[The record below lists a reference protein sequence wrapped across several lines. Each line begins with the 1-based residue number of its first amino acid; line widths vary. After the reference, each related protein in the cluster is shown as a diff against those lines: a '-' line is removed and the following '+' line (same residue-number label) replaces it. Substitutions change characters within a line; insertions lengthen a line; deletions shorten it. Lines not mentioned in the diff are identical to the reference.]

1 MGDEKEEEKELGKRG
16 GGVGEGRTDAAL
28 KRRRRSIDGQEMGHP
43 RRLPHTA
50 PRLLLLLRPTMVQAS
65 SCSSP
70 YSTYT
75 TSTLQHTLLK
85 KLIRAKEDGEGKT
98 DRGKKEVKRNRE
110 RGKGE
115 RGRRRRTVRECGG
128 GGEAREKQT
137 RAFNA
142 NAAWEKE
149 ERGRSGGLCSVCTAK
164 VVSFLLLTANGGA
177 EDGWTEIRGRGA
189 SGRSPSD

>member
-50 PRLLLLLRPTMVQAS
+50 PRLLLLLLRPSMVQAS

-98 DRGKKEVKRNRE
+98 DRGKKEVKGTGKEEKGRE
-110 RGKGE
+110 
-115 RGRRRRTVRECGG
+115 
-128 GGEAREKQT
+128 GGE
-137 RAFNA
+137 
-142 NAAWEKE
+142 
-149 ERGRSGGLCSVCTAK
+149 
-164 VVSFLLLTANGGA
+164 
-177 EDGWTEIRGRGA
+177 DGQ
-189 SGRSPSD
+189 